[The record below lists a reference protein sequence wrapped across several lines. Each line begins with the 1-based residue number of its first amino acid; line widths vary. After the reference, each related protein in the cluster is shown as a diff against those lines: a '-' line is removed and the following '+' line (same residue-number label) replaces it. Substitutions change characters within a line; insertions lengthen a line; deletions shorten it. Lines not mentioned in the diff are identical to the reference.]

1 MWGWSSLKFTV
12 RIKTVGLAT
21 VGWSTPSALGVDIP
35 VAKKLIRKTDGEEY
49 RIYVPG
55 SSFKGALRSATS
67 RIAEAYGFTSCGFIE
82 PAMIMEA
89 HKMRGVC
96 DVCRLFGYPLRSIG
110 GLVSVSDLE
119 LQDDARRSL
128 TMRITRT
135 KLDDTSM
142 KVEEGALYTSEHIL
156 PDIEFK
162 GFVEINFEKDEA
174 VNVAE
179 TNMLG
184 LILLGLAE
192 LRLGRFGRRSLID
205 IKLEDV
211 EELEKKL
218 NGTRWSSLLDDLR
231 GWVWTG
237 TI

>member
-1 MWGWSSLKFTV
+1 MWRWSSLKIGV

-35 VAKKLIRKTDGEEY
+35 VAKKVVKKIDGEEY
-49 RIYVPG
+49 RIYIPG

-67 RIAEAYGFTSCGFIE
+67 RVAEAYGFTSCGFIDPE
-82 PAMIMEA
+82 MIRKA
-89 HKMRGVC
+89 HEKGVC
-96 DVCRLFGYPLRSIG
+96 HVCRLFGYPLRSVG
-110 GLVSVSDLE
+110 GWISISDLE
-119 LQDDARRSL
+119 LQDDTRRNL

-135 KLDDTSM
+135 KLDDTSL
-142 KVEEGALYTSEHIL
+142 KVEEGALYTSEHIF
-156 PDIEFK
+156 PDTEFK
-162 GFVEINFEKDEA
+162 GSIEINFEKDETL
-174 VNVAE
+174 NVAE
-179 TNMLG
+179 TDMFG

-211 EELEKKL
+211 GELEKKL
-218 NGTRWSSLLDDLR
+218 DGTKWSSLLDDLKR
-231 GWVWTG
+231 WVWSG

>member
-1 MWGWSSLKFTV
+1 MWRWSSLKIGV

-35 VAKKLIRKTDGEEY
+35 VAKKLIKKIGGEDY

-67 RIAEAYGFTSCGFIE
+67 RVAEAYGFTSCGFIE
-82 PAMIMEA
+82 PAMIKAA
-89 HKMRGVC
+89 HNHKGVC
-96 DVCRLFGYPLRSIG
+96 HVCRLFGYPLRSIG
-110 GLVSVSDLE
+110 GWVSVGDFE
-119 LQDDARRSL
+119 LQDDAVRDPI
-128 TMRITRT
+128 MRITRT
-135 KLDDTSM
+135 RLNDSSL

-156 PDIEFK
+156 PGIEFK
-162 GFVEINFEKDEA
+162 GFIEVNLEREGNMDIGEA
-174 VNVAE
+174 D
-179 TNMLG
+179 MLG

-211 EELEKKL
+211 EELEEKL
-218 NGTRWSSLLDDLR
+218 DGTKWSSLLNDLKR
-231 GWVWTG
+231 WGWSG
-237 TI
+237 TV